1 MKTMQYKG
9 YAARIEYSDE
19 DKCFI
24 GHIAGI
30 RDIVGFHGNSVN
42 SLRSAFKEAVDDYLE
57 ACKQEDITPQRP
69 YSGKVMLRISP
80 ELHAEIAMKAQAH
93 GKSLNQWATEVL
105 VFAEQTKP

>member
-19 DKCFI
+19 DKCFV

-30 RDIVGFHGNSVN
+30 RDIVGFHGVSVD
-42 SLRSAFKEAVDDYLE
+42 SLCMAFEEAVDDYLE
-57 ACKQEDITPQRP
+57 TCKQADIPPQRP

-80 ELHAEIAMKAQAH
+80 EVHAEIAMKAEAS
-93 GKSLNQWATEVL
+93 GKSLNQWAAEALVL
-105 VFAEQTKP
+105 AE

>member
-1 MKTMQYKG
+1 MKPMQYKG

-30 RDIVGFHGNSVN
+30 RDIVGFHGDNVKV
-42 SLRSAFKEAVDDYLE
+42 LYKTFKEAVDDYLE
-57 ACKQEDITPQRP
+57 TCELANITPQRP

-80 ELHAEIAMKAQAH
+80 ELHAEIAMKAESN
-93 GKSLNQWATEVL
+93 GKSINQWA
-105 VFAEQTKP
+105 AETLAYA

>member
-19 DKCFI
+19 DKCFV

-30 RDIVGFHGNSVN
+30 RDIIGFHGENVEELST
-42 SLRSAFKEAVDDYLE
+42 AFEEAVDDYLE
-57 ACKQEDITPQRP
+57 TCKKAGLSPQRP

-80 ELHAEIAMKAQAH
+80 EMHAEIAMKAEAH
-93 GKSLNQWATEVL
+93 GKSLNQWASEAL
-105 VFAEQTKP
+105 ASSE